1 MRGLKDGTYSLF
13 VNGSN
18 NYKDTTINNI
28 VVQAPKNTNVG
39 VIELKQ

>member
-1 MRGLKDGTYSLF
+1 MELIHSN